1 MSPTNQAASTS
12 PAPNGDD
19 PEILVRL
26 VTKDVRLLRRF
37 VAEHPVSV
45 VRMLPPDED
54 RLPSATI
61 IMHESVLV
69 DARRIAEFEV
79 TVLARPP
86 TTDRDTPQVGKG
98 NRFEDPRVLP
108 RGRGRIVR

>member
-1 MSPTNQAASTS
+1 MTPDQADSTRAT
-12 PAPNGDD
+12 PDGDD

-45 VRMLPPDED
+45 VRMLPPDKD
-54 RLPSATI
+54 RPPSATV
-61 IMHESVLV
+61 IMRESVLA
-69 DARRIAEFEV
+69 DARRIGAFEV

-86 TTDRDTPQVGKG
+86 TTERDTPQVGKG